1 MWCRFGLPW
10 HEMHSPFILSI
21 QPDLLTSD
29 ELVATYKGVALMT
42 SKGPVTVKTLANSPI
57 K

>member
-1 MWCRFGLPW
+1 MAF
-10 HEMHSPFILSI
+10 FTDAKATLSDLFSL

-42 SKGPVTVKTLANSPI
+42 SKGPVTVKSLANSPI